1 MNDKMELA
9 KGLFSGEESS
19 RETERGEGGRINN
32 GRMRVGPVEGRA
44 GVAELRTKLQYGR
57 R

>member
-1 MNDKMELA
+1 MGKSLPGRQN
-9 KGLFSGEESS
+9 
-19 RETERGEGGRINN
+19 GEGGERINN
-32 GRMRVGPVEGRA
+32 GRRRVGPVEGRA